1 MKRICAIVGKPLGLG
16 LNSRKKKFDVGVDNT
31 YSTPTI
37 KEEVKELVCIPILDK
52 FYIERLLREDIIEYK
67 DIDILMLDIK
77 NKYITKEYGI
87 KNRIANKKKKTAKV
101 YRDKYLYGR

>member
-1 MKRICAIVGKPLGLG
+1 MKRVCAIVGKPLGLG

-52 FYIERLLREDIIEYK
+52 FYIE
-67 DIDILMLDIK
+67 

-87 KNRIANKKKKTAKV
+87 KNRIVNKKKKTAKV
-101 YRDKYLYGR
+101 YRNKYLYGR

>member
-52 FYIERLLREDIIEYK
+52 FYIERLLMEGIVEYEDMN
-67 DIDILMLDIK
+67 ILMLYID
-77 NKYITKEYGI
+77 NKYIIKEYKI
-87 KNRIANKKKKTAKV
+87 KNRIVNKKKKTSKV
-101 YRDKYLYGR
+101 YRNKYLYGR

>member
-37 KEEVKELVCIPILDK
+37 KEEVKELVCIPTLDK

-67 DIDILMLDIK
+67 DIDILMLDIE

-87 KNRIANKKKKTAKV
+87 KNRIVNKKKKTAKV

>member
-31 YSTPTI
+31 YSTPAI

-52 FYIERLLREDIIEYK
+52 FYIERLLREI
-67 DIDILMLDIK
+67 
-77 NKYITKEYGI
+77 
-87 KNRIANKKKKTAKV
+87 
-101 YRDKYLYGR
+101 